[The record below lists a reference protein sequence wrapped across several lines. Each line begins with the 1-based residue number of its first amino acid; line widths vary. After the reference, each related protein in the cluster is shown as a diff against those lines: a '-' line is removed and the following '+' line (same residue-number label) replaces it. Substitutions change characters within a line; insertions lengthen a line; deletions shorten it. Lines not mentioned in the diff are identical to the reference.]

1 MDTKVTANNQR
12 LNNGFCEKKF
22 SSMFLS
28 GTFTKAVMYIMLLC
42 DSIIAG
48 YFIGKSG
55 VAAINA
61 ITPVTGIVT
70 FFGDL
75 VSTGVGIVFTR
86 EVGAMRKK
94 RADEIYGQGLIIS
107 ISIGIISAVTILLI
121 QNIYF
126 RANGITGEILEN
138 ALQYYRLLPINAFLT
153 IVIFYLEQM
162 VYSDGDELCNNI
174 CYVFQ
179 IGGNIILSIIL
190 TKYMGMTGIILGS
203 VIGNALGILVCF
215 WHYFRKCNTLHFVWH
230 LTFRDFLLTSRY
242 SIVDSSVY
250 LCWGL
255 MDYIIIGV
263 VSRNYGNT
271 GLITLAVV
279 VSLIEF
285 SVVMDGVGMAMQ
297 PLIGTYFGEKN
308 HQLIKRVMRAGLK
321 AAVIEGLVATTLICI
336 FAKQFCGLFGISGG
350 EALGPSIT
358 AVRIVSLGFVFCSV
372 ISLTTSYYMLIDRI
386 GMSVCISC
394 FQNGLLYILLPI
406 AGSFVFGIN
415 GMWAGFAIA
424 PVLTLVGT
432 LFFVYLRFG
441 KENFPF
447 LLGDLDTEIEV
458 IDDVLTTEN
467 TAVLSKRVEDSLVSQ
482 GYSKKDASRAA
493 LFVEEIGLTILEQN
507 KLSKKDILIEISL
520 FYEPDSVLIIQRD
533 SGKLFDITD
542 PDLQVGGLSGFILSG
557 LMNAHKD
564 EKAYLVT
571 TGYNRN
577 MIRFHIVSSE
587 NRGCNSGMGV
597 MKA

>member
-1 MDTKVTANNQR
+1 MDNGQKVAVNNSGK
-12 LNNGFCEKKF
+12 GFCEQKF
-22 SSMFLS
+22 RSMFLS

-48 YFIGKSG
+48 YFIGESG

-94 RADEIYGQGLIIS
+94 RANEIYGQGLIVS
-107 ISIGIISAVTILLI
+107 IAIGLISALTIFFI
-121 QNIYF
+121 QDIYF
-126 RANGITGEILEN
+126 KANGITGDILGY
-138 ALQYYRLLPINAFLT
+138 ALEYYRLVPLNAFLT

-179 IGGNIILSIIL
+179 IGGNIVLSVIL
-190 TKYMGMTGIILGS
+190 TKFFGMIGIILGS
-203 VIGNALGILVCF
+203 VIGNGLGILVCC
-215 WHYFRKCNTLHFVWH
+215 WHFFRKGNTLRFVWH
-230 LTFRDFLLTSRY
+230 LSIKDFLLTSRY

-250 LCWGL
+250 LCWAL
-255 MDYIIIGV
+255 MDYVMIGF
-263 VSRNYGNT
+263 VSRNYGDT

-308 HQLIKRVMRAGLK
+308 HKLIKRVMKEGIK
-321 AAVIEGLVATTLICI
+321 AALIEGVIATILICI
-336 FAKQFCGLFGISGG
+336 FAKQFCGIFGIADGA
-350 EALGPSIT
+350 ALAPSIS
-358 AVRIVSLGFVFCSV
+358 AIRIVSLGFAFCSAV
-372 ISLTTSYYMLIDRI
+372 SLTTSYYMLIDRI

-394 FQNGLLYILLPI
+394 LQNGLLYILLPI
-406 AGSFVFGIN
+406 TGSLLFGTN
-415 GMWAGFAIA
+415 GVWAGFVLA
-424 PVLTLVGT
+424 PILTLAGA
-432 LFFVYLRFG
+432 LLFVYLKYG
-441 KENFPF
+441 KDNFPF
-447 LLGDLDTEIEV
+447 LLKGMASEIVV
-458 IDDVLTTEN
+458 IDDVLKTEN
-467 TAVLSKRVEDSLVSQ
+467 VSKLSDRVRESLLSHH
-482 GYSKKDASRAA
+482 YSNQESNRAA
-493 LFVEEIGLTILEQN
+493 LFAEEICLTIIERN
-507 KLSKKDILIEISL
+507 KQLKKSVLIELSL
-520 FYEPDSVLIIQRD
+520 LFDDDSVLIIERD
-533 SGKLFDITD
+533 SGELFNLTD
-542 PDLQVGGLSGFILSG
+542 PDIQIKGLSGFILSG
-557 LMNAHKD
+557 LMEAHKE

-577 MIRFHIVSSE
+577 MIRFS
-587 NRGCNSGMGV
+587 RGV
-597 MKA
+597 

>member
-153 IVIFYLEQM
+153 IVIFFFLQM

-263 VSRNYGNT
+263 VFRNYGNT

-321 AAVIEGLVATTLICI
+321 AAVIEGLAATTLICI
-336 FAKQFCGLFGISGG
+336 FAKQFCGLFGITGG

-406 AGSFVFGIN
+406 AGSFILGIN

-424 PVLTLVGT
+424 PVFTLVGA
-432 LFFVYLRFG
+432 LLFVYLRFG

-447 LLGDLDTEIEV
+447 LLGDLDSEIEV

-467 TAVLSKRVEDSLVSQ
+467 TAILSKRVEESLISHQ
-482 GYSKKDASRAA
+482 YSKKDVSRAA

-507 KLSKKDILIEISL
+507 KQSPKHILIELSL
-520 FYEPDSVLIIQRD
+520 FYEADSVLIIQRD

-557 LMNAHKD
+557 LMEAHQD
-564 EKAYLVT
+564 ETAYLVT

-577 MIRFHIVSSE
+577 MIRFSRSE
-587 NRGCNSGMGV
+587 Q
-597 MKA
+597 

>member
-1 MDTKVTANNQR
+1 M
-12 LNNGFCEKKF
+12 NGFCERKF

-48 YFIGKSG
+48 HFIGQVG

-86 EVGAMRKK
+86 EIGAMRKK

-107 ISIGIISAVTILLI
+107 ISIGLISAITILLI

-126 RANGITGEILEN
+126 SVNGITGEILEQS
-138 ALQYYRLLPINAFLT
+138 LKYYRLAPLNSFLT

-179 IGGNIILSIIL
+179 IGGNILCSIIL
-190 TKYMGMTGIILGS
+190 AKYMGMTGIILGS
-203 VIGNALGILVCF
+203 VIGNSLGIAACC
-215 WHYFRKCNTLHFVWH
+215 WHYFRKGNTLHFVWH
-230 LTFRDFLLTSRY
+230 LSFKDFLLTSRY

-255 MDYIIIGV
+255 MDYVMIGFI
-263 VSRNYGNT
+263 SGHYGES

-308 HQLIKRVMRAGLK
+308 HLLIKRVMKAGAK
-321 AAVIEGLVATTLICI
+321 AAVLEGIIATALICI
-336 FAKQFCGLFGISGG
+336 FARQFCGLFGITGG
-350 EALGPSIT
+350 AALDPSISAIRIVALGFT
-358 AVRIVSLGFVFCSV
+358 FCSV
-372 ISLTTSYYMLIDRI
+372 VSLTTSYYMLIDRI
-386 GMSVCISC
+386 RMATC
-394 FQNGLLYILLPI
+394 FAILQNGLLYILLPI
-406 AGSFVFGIN
+406 LGSTLWGIN
-415 GMWAGFAIA
+415 GMWAGFAAA
-424 PVLTLVGT
+424 PILTLICSYT
-432 LFFVYLRFG
+432 FVYLKFG
-441 KENFPF
+441 KDNFPY
-447 LLGDLDTEIEV
+447 LLKDIESEILVWDDT
-458 IDDVLTTEN
+458 LTAE
-467 TAVLSKRVEDSLVSQ
+467 TATALSKRVSESLLSHD
-482 GYSKKDASRAA
+482 YSKKDANRVA
-493 LFVEEIGLTILEQN
+493 LFIEEIGLTILEKN
-507 KLSKKDILIEISL
+507 KQLKKDLLIEISL
-520 FYEPDSVLIIQRD
+520 FFDKDSVFVIERD

-542 PDLQVGGLSGFILSG
+542 PNQNIKGLSSYVLSG
-557 LMNAHKD
+557 LMDAHK
-564 EKAYLVT
+564 EKTYLVT

-577 MIRFHIVSSE
+577 MIRFPKTAS
-587 NRGCNSGMGV
+587 
-597 MKA
+597 